1 MVPRVSRSGM
11 HMRFGNFDSPFR
23 WRKRSGDLRVTR
35 DSTKTTSPFSR
46 SGSEPTGQPLARR
59 TAAGPSA
66 PRASKLTAVSRSTQQ
81 PAQRVRPNWGGHGT
95 TLATAVLAAAAGPY
109 RQSAAALAAAALAS
123 CHPCPHRQAS
133 KLVSLL
139 AAASLAAATAEG
151 TKVYRNVT
159 GSKTPGGAGTAVVSD
174 RATR

>member
-1 MVPRVSRSGM
+1 M
-11 HMRFGNFDSPFR
+11 HMRFGNFDSR

-35 DSTKTTSPFSR
+35 DSTKTTSTFSL
-46 SGSEPTGQPLARR
+46 SGSEPTWQPLARR

-81 PAQRVRPNWGGHGT
+81 PAQRVINGSGPIGE
-95 TLATAVLAAAAGPY
+95 ATAQPLPRPYLPPRPALTATVRRGPC
-109 RQSAAALAAAALAS
+109 RRCT